1 MISGDKV
8 KIRAKRLADA
18 DDDYAW
24 LTDAELAE
32 LDAAP
37 LSTTTFPQYLASYTS
52 DLRYPPTIR
61 HQFAIETREGK
72 HIGNCTYYGIDSDKG
87 EAELG
92 IMIGDRDYWDKGY
105 GSEAVSALLQH
116 VFEKTRLNRLYL
128 KTLVKNKRAQKC
140 FSKCGFTPYGQLK
153 KDGYSFILMELKRE
167 DWEKRQTK

>member
-8 KIRAKRLADA
+8 KLREKRLADA
-18 DDDYAW
+18 ADDYAW
-24 LTDAELAE
+24 LTDAELAA

-92 IMIGDRDYWDKGY
+92 IMIGDRTYWDKGY
-105 GSEAVSALLQH
+105 GADAVATLLEY
-116 VFEKTRLNRLYL
+116 VFEKTKLNRLYL
-128 KTLVKNKRAQKC
+128 KTLVDNKRAQKC
-140 FSKCGFTPYGQLK
+140 FAKCGFTPYGHLK
-153 KDGYSFILMELKRE
+153 KDGYSFILMELNRE
-167 DWEKRQTK
+167 EWEKQQR